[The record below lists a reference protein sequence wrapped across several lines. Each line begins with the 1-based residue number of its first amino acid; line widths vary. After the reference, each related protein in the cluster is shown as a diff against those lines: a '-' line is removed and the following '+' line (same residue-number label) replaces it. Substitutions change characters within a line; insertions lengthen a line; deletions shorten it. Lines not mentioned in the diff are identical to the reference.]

1 MLNNFLLS
9 DSESEDAEILIH
21 GMFATQLPPLL
32 SDIITRKST
41 TALIQELATKPKST
55 LFVRDSKSGYI
66 SRLASGVK
74 SPEYIFGGNWAAE
87 SIKFFTL
94 KVDESWRPMAIP
106 NIKHTVMFAYNS
118 LLVAESALNQIYTRA
133 ERISGRTSHSESPI
147 IGRNGIFSAMLYDP
161 FDDEA
166 DQQSQDEA
174 IGFIGYEQTN
184 QFFEESR
191 LHKYRIESTYPYVFQ
206 IDLSKYFE
214 NIYTHLLANID
225 VQTFRLSS
233 EHAKTSLGKYL
244 KWLDEFNQKVN
255 DNHTKGMIQGPVS
268 SKVSAEIF
276 QLSLDQKI
284 EAELVNQHLDV
295 SFTRYVDDYR
305 FFARTITDLE
315 LVKTM
320 LVKLFRS
327 HELSFNE
334 TKVKLFKGFEIQKQ
348 AHFEKYQSII
358 PVLRRRRVSFT
369 FKQYQRVHDSI
380 SEMIESSDIP
390 TVKAVLTIL
399 KKKTQMNKI
408 QFPNDQIIL
417 SFLEFLIKIS
427 YVLPIVCM
435 QTYKVIYEIVNS
447 VEPKTRHQCWRRL
460 FDEFDFIREN
470 YADSD
475 LEIWYF
481 YVLANSGT
489 SSETLK
495 VVSRYLKTNGSISPI
510 LLCVLT
516 KPRSKASNA
525 KIEAAIVSQV
535 KDWQKISQSK
545 WWLPLSQLWVSTQR
559 KVSSNEIKKLFLS
572 NNGSKIQWDKLGI
585 VEYLMCHV

>member
-1 MLNNFLLS
+1 
-9 DSESEDAEILIH
+9 
-21 GMFATQLPPLL
+21 
-32 SDIITRKST
+32 
-41 TALIQELATKPKST
+41 
-55 LFVRDSKSGYI
+55 
-66 SRLASGVK
+66 
-74 SPEYIFGGNWAAE
+74 
-87 SIKFFTL
+87 
-94 KVDESWRPMAIP
+94 
-106 NIKHTVMFAYNS
+106 
-118 LLVAESALNQIYTRA
+118 
-133 ERISGRTSHSESPI
+133 
-147 IGRNGIFSAMLYDP
+147 
-161 FDDEA
+161 
-166 DQQSQDEA
+166 
-174 IGFIGYEQTN
+174 
-184 QFFEESR
+184 
-191 LHKYRIESTYPYVFQ
+191 
-206 IDLSKYFE
+206 
-214 NIYTHLLANID
+214 
-225 VQTFRLSS
+225 
-233 EHAKTSLGKYL
+233 
-244 KWLDEFNQKVN
+244 
-255 DNHTKGMIQGPVS
+255 
-268 SKVSAEIF
+268 
-276 QLSLDQKI
+276 
-284 EAELVNQHLDV
+284 
-295 SFTRYVDDYR
+295 
-305 FFARTITDLE
+305 
-315 LVKTM
+315 
-320 LVKLFRS
+320 
-327 HELSFNE
+327 
-334 TKVKLFKGFEIQKQ
+334 
-348 AHFEKYQSII
+348 
-358 PVLRRRRVSFT
+358 
-369 FKQYQRVHDSI
+369 
-380 SEMIESSDIP
+380 
-390 TVKAVLTIL
+390 
-399 KKKTQMNKI
+399 MNKI